1 MTNSPP
7 SLPLAG
13 KRILVTRL
21 HGPGEDVH
29 GLLAALGASVID
41 AAALRI
47 VPVED
52 PSPIDQ
58 ALAHLAEYTWLI
70 LTSAHGVQVL
80 VERLRAA
87 GGNGTPAAPVRV
99 AAIGPATA
107 RALGDAGIE
116 VDVHPDGHFRAEGL
130 LQALA
135 PQIRAGDRVLLLRAA
150 EGRTALVEGLRALGA
165 DVEVVTAY
173 QTVREEIDGP
183 GVRRALEEGTIDA
196 VTFTSGS
203 AARHL
208 VATVGV
214 EALRVRRPRIICL
227 GPVTAA
233 AVAALGLPVDGVAG
247 QATMQALVA
256 ATVEELSPRRDRE
269 EGGDR

>member
-1 MTNSPP
+1 MTSGPP
-7 SLPLAG
+7 SLPLSG
-13 KRILVTRL
+13 KRILVTRPRR
-21 HGPGEDVH
+21 PGEDVLR
-29 GLLAALGASVID
+29 LLAALGATVID
-41 AAALRI
+41 AAAVRI
-47 VPVED
+47 VPVDD

-58 ALAHLAEYTWLI
+58 ALAHLADYAWLI
-70 LTSAHGVQVL
+70 VTSANGANVL
-80 VERLRAA
+80 VDRLSAA
-87 GGNGTPAAPVRV
+87 GRNGAAVAPVRV

-107 RALGDAGIE
+107 RALREAGIE
-116 VDVHPDGHFRAEGL
+116 VDARPDAQFRAEGL
-130 LQALA
+130 LEALA
-135 PQIRAGDRVLLLRAA
+135 PQVRAGDRVLLLRAA

-208 VATVGV
+208 VAAVGF
-214 EALRVRRPRIICL
+214 ETLRVRGPRIICL

-247 QATMQALVA
+247 QATMEALVA
-256 ATVEELSPRRDRE
+256 AVVSELSAHRDDG
-269 EGGDR
+269 EGGEL